1 MSVQTPCLWLA
12 RIVRETFLV
21 CPSKFHPPPRMP
33 TPFVYFAVNAIFQRI
48 LRSLHSDSRKHYSFS
63 SSYYLE
69 PFTIWHTIILCR
81 LNWEKEENKPINL
94 LREKKKIFTIF
105 GHMGKEEG
113 WLQIGFFSVCMM
125 AEFKY
130 PVIWLQLL
138 VLMKNSCKKTLEKA
152 PLLFPSPIFPCLR

>member
-33 TPFVYFAVNAIFQRI
+33 TPFVYFAVNSIFQRI

-94 LREKKKIFTIF
+94 LREKKKNLHYFWSY
-105 GHMGKEEG
+105 GERGG
-113 WLQIGFFSVCMM
+113 LASNWLLQCVHDGRIQISCHLASAFSPD
-125 AEFKY
+125 EK
-130 PVIWLQLL
+130 QL
-138 VLMKNSCKKTLEKA
+138 
-152 PLLFPSPIFPCLR
+152 